1 MPRLDVRSKTEITAL
16 AVRHDGAHNQEVRIK
31 VKELSLSSGVLAG
44 LNSAP
49 EVPFMV
55 KIALP
60 DCGRVELAAEALRR
74 DDGQQVVRFFFPQR
88 QAMASLWDFI
98 RTQPQ
103 EPGLCP
109 YCGQPMSSTLSN
121 CTFCGRCLEL
131 SATTYLDQHLQ
142 ATLTERLTPRL
153 EHLDTSF
160 IQRIMAMMDRAI
172 IGEVEARADEEFV
185 GTTQAM
191 LDVFSMIRR
200 AAATD
205 MNILILGESGT
216 GKELTAQAIH
226 EKSRRREGPLVVVN
240 CAAIPEGLLE
250 GELFGHE
257 KGAFTGAHATKKGR
271 FELANGGTIFLD
283 EIGDLP
289 AQLQA
294 KLLRF
299 LEDRVVE
306 RVGGKSGVRVDV
318 RIIAATNCDLEGMV
332 AAAGFRGDLF
342 YRLNSFTI
350 KLPPLRDRGED
361 KVILAKYLFQ
371 KIGRIEQSPLAGL
384 SDAALEAIRRHDWP
398 GNVREL
404 VNKVRRAIVM
414 ASNEWIEPA
423 DLELAPVL
431 PAGGLAAAVPG
442 SERELVCAALESTGY
457 VVARAARALGVS
469 RPTLYSLL
477 RRHQIGLPK
486 RVQ

>member
-16 AVRHDGAHNQEVRIK
+16 AVRQDGAGQKEERVK

-44 LNSAP
+44 LDSVPA
-49 EVPFMV
+49 VPFLIKV
-55 KIALP
+55 PLP
-60 DCGRVELAAEALRR
+60 GRSRVELIAEALRGANGR
-74 DDGQQVVRFFFPQR
+74 QVVRFFFPQR
-88 QAMASLWDFI
+88 QALASIWDYI
-98 RTQPQ
+98 RTQPH
-103 EPGLCP
+103 EPGVCP
-109 YCGQPMSSTLSN
+109 YCGQPESSTRTN
-121 CTFCGRCLEL
+121 CASCGRYLGF
-131 SATTYLDQHLQ
+131 ADATYLDQHLQ
-142 ATLTERLTPRL
+142 ATLAERLVPRL
-153 EHLDTSF
+153 QHLDASF
-160 IQRIMAMMDRAI
+160 IQRIIAMMDRAI

-185 GTTQAM
+185 GTTPAM
-191 LDVFSMIRR
+191 LDVFAMIRR

-226 EKSRRREGPLVVVN
+226 EKSLRRDGPLVVVN

-250 GELFGHE
+250 AELFGHE
-257 KGAFTGAHATKKGR
+257 KGAFTGAHAAKKGR
-271 FELANGGTIFLD
+271 FEMANGGTIFLD

-289 AQLQA
+289 APLQA

-306 RVGGKSGVRVDV
+306 RVGGKNGVRVDV
-318 RIIAATNCDLEGMV
+318 RIISATNCDLEGMV
-332 AAAGFRGDLF
+332 AKSGFRSDLY

-361 KVILAKYLFQ
+361 KAILAKYLFQ

-384 SDAALEAIRRHDWP
+384 SDSALEAILRYDWP

-404 VNKVRRAIVM
+404 VNKIRRAIVM
-414 ASNEWIEPA
+414 ASGEWIEPA
-423 DLELAPVL
+423 DLELSPL
-431 PAGGLAAAVPG
+431 LSTGGLAAAVPRN
-442 SERELVCAALESTGY
+442 EREMVRAALETSGY

-477 RRHQIGLPK
+477 RRHQIELPK
-486 RVQ
+486 RMR

>member
-16 AVRHDGAHNQEVRIK
+16 AVRPDGARSQEVRVK

-44 LNSAP
+44 LDSVP
-49 EVPFMV
+49 LVPFLV

-60 DCGRVELAAEALRR
+60 DRSRVELAAEALRGT
-74 DDGQQVVRFFFPQR
+74 DGRQVVRFFFPQR
-88 QAMASLWDFI
+88 QALASLWAFI

-103 EPGLCP
+103 ESGLCP
-109 YCGQPMSSTLSN
+109 YCAQPVSSTSN
-121 CTFCGRCLEL
+121 CPHCGRNLEL
-131 SATTYLDQHLQ
+131 SAATYLDQHLQ
-142 ATLTERLTPRL
+142 ATLTERLAPRL

-185 GTTQAM
+185 GTTPAM
-191 LDVFSMIRR
+191 LDVFAMIRR

-216 GKELTAQAIH
+216 GKELTAMAIH
-226 EKSRRREGPLVVVN
+226 EKSLRREGPLIVVN

-257 KGAFTGAHATKKGR
+257 KGAFTGAHAAKKGR

-283 EIGDLP
+283 EIGDLSAP
-289 AQLQA
+289 LQA

-299 LEDRVVE
+299 LEDRIVE
-306 RVGGKSGVRVDV
+306 RVGGKSGIRVDV

-404 VNKVRRAIVM
+404 VNKIRRAIVM
-414 ASNEWIEPA
+414 APGELIEPA

-431 PAGGLAAAVPG
+431 SAGGLAAAVRG
-442 SERELVCAALESTGY
+442 SERDLVCAALESTGY

-486 RVQ
+486 QVS

>member
-1 MPRLDVRSKTEITAL
+1 MTRLDVRSKTEITAL
-16 AVRHDGAHNQEVRIK
+16 AVRHDGARHQEVRIK
-31 VKELSLSSGVLAG
+31 VKEVSLSSGVLAG
-44 LNSAP
+44 LDS
-49 EVPFMV
+49 VPAMPFLI
-55 KIALP
+55 KIPLP
-60 DCGRVELAAEALRR
+60 DHGRIELAAEALS
-74 DDGQQVVRFFFPQR
+74 DADGRQIVRFFFPQR
-88 QAMASLWDFI
+88 QALASLWAFI
-98 RTQPQ
+98 RAQPQ

-109 YCGQPMSSTLSN
+109 YCGQPVSSTQSH
-121 CTFCGRCLEL
+121 CSACGRCLEL

-142 ATLTERLTPRL
+142 ATLTERLAPRL

-160 IQRIMAMMDRAI
+160 IQRVMAMMDRAI

-185 GTTQAM
+185 GTTPAM
-191 LDVFSMIRR
+191 LDVFAMIRR

-226 EKSRRREGPLVVVN
+226 EKSQRRDGPLVVVN
-240 CAAIPEGLLE
+240 CAAIPDGLLE

-257 KGAFTGAHATKKGR
+257 KGAFTGAHAARKGR

-289 AQLQA
+289 ATLQA

-371 KIGRIEQSPLAGL
+371 KIARIEQSPLAGL

-404 VNKVRRAIVM
+404 VNKIRRAIVM
-414 ASNEWIEPA
+414 ANNEWIEPA
-423 DLELAPVL
+423 DLELSPVL
-431 PAGGLAAAVPG
+431 SAGGLAAAVPG
-442 SERELVCAALESTGY
+442 SERELVSAALVSSGY

-477 RRHQIGLPK
+477 RRHQIELPR
-486 RVQ
+486 RV

>member
-1 MPRLDVRSKTEITAL
+1 
-16 AVRHDGAHNQEVRIK
+16 
-31 VKELSLSSGVLAG
+31 
-44 LNSAP
+44 
-49 EVPFMV
+49 
-55 KIALP
+55 
-60 DCGRVELAAEALRR
+60 
-74 DDGQQVVRFFFPQR
+74 
-88 QAMASLWDFI
+88 
-98 RTQPQ
+98 
-103 EPGLCP
+103 
-109 YCGQPMSSTLSN
+109 
-121 CTFCGRCLEL
+121 L
-131 SATTYLDQHLQ
+131 SAATYLDQHLQ
-142 ATLTERLTPRL
+142 ATLTERLAPRL

-172 IGEVEARADEEFV
+172 IGEVEASADEEFV
-185 GTTQAM
+185 GTTPAM
-191 LDVFSMIRR
+191 LDVFAMIRR

-216 GKELTAQAIH
+216 GKELTAKAIH
-226 EKSRRREGPLVVVN
+226 DKSQRREGPLVVVN

-257 KGAFTGAHATKKGR
+257 KGAFTGAHAAKKGR
-271 FELANGGTIFLD
+271 FEAANGGTIFLD

-289 AQLQA
+289 TPLQA

-306 RVGGKSGVRVDV
+306 RVGGKNGLRVDV

-332 AAAGFRGDLF
+332 AASGFRGDLF

-414 ASNEWIEPA
+414 ARSEWIEPA

-431 PAGGLAAAVPG
+431 SAGGLAAAVPG
-442 SERELVCAALESTGY
+442 SERELVCAALASSGY

-477 RRHQIGLPK
+477 RRHQIELPA
-486 RVQ
+486 RVH